1 MKGIPLPVVIVAVLF
16 LLQFLSSMEWDAEL
30 LEDLPFFAAVVAFIL
45 FRVFMERTEVKRRG
59 PVPMPIPVPKP
70 RAETEP
76 EKEGQPEELGFEIPP
91 LKGAPKE
98 AQEEIVVDT
107 SADEGEELRRQHS
120 LQRHMAEKQAREQK
134 MEEERLAR
142 EHQKRE
148 TRAATAGAWQVSPDA
163 LRNAVIW
170 SEIIAPP
177 KALRK
182 RR

>member
-1 MKGIPLPVVIVAVLF
+1 MKGIPLPVIIVAVLF

-30 LEDLPFFAAVVAFIL
+30 LEDLPFFAAIVAFIL
-45 FRVFMERTEVKRRG
+45 FRVVMERGEVKRRG
-59 PVPMPIPVPKP
+59 PVPMPMPMPVP
-70 RAETEP
+70 ETET
-76 EKEGQPEELGFEIPP
+76 EEQPKDLGFEIPP
-91 LKGAPKE
+91 LKGAPQE
-98 AQEEIVVDT
+98 ATEEAAVDT
-107 SADEGEELRRQHS
+107 SADEGEELRRRHS

-148 TRAATAGAWQVSPDA
+148 TKAAASQSLRISPDA

-170 SEIIAPP
+170 SEIFAPP

-182 RR
+182 RVRS